1 MAETVAMHV
10 IPETGYALTADV
22 LVVARTPSPQVLLI
36 QRGRPPFEGAW
47 AIPGGFLEPHERVA
61 TCAVRELAEETG
73 IQVLESDL
81 LLVGI
86 YDAPGRD
93 PRGRV
98 ITVAYVVVVPAPV
111 EVQGGDDA
119 ARAAWF
125 PVESLP
131 PLAFDHDVIIRDSL
145 AHLRR
150 LGLLH

>member
-1 MAETVAMHV
+1 MHV
-10 IPETGYALTADV
+10 IPEIGYALTADV
-22 LVVARTPSPQVLLI
+22 LVVARKPSPQVLLV
-36 QRGRPPFEGAW
+36 QRGRPPFEGTW

-73 IQVLESDL
+73 ICVQESDL

-98 ITVAYVVVVPAPV
+98 ITVAYAVVVPFPI

-125 PVESLP
+125 PVDHLP

-150 LGLLH
+150 LGFLL

>member
-1 MAETVAMHV
+1 MHV

-22 LVVARTPSPQVLLI
+22 LVVARAPSPQVLLI
-36 QRGRPPFEGAW
+36 QRGRPPFAGTW

-73 IQVLESDL
+73 IRVRESDL
-81 LLVGI
+81 LLVGV
-86 YDAPGRD
+86 YDEPGRD

-98 ITVAYVVVVPAPV
+98 VTVAYAVVVPSPV
-111 EVQGGDDA
+111 EVRGGDDA

-131 PLAFDHDVIIRDSL
+131 PLAFDHEVIVRDGL

-150 LGLLH
+150 LGLLP

>member
-1 MAETVAMHV
+1 MHV

-47 AIPGGFLEPHERVA
+47 AIPGGFLEAHERIA

-73 IQVLESDL
+73 IQVSESDL
-81 LLVGI
+81 RLVGI

-98 ITVAYVVVVPAPV
+98 ITVAYAVVVPAPV
-111 EVQGGDDA
+111 EVRGGDDA

-145 AHLRR
+145 MHLRR
-150 LGLLH
+150 LGLLP